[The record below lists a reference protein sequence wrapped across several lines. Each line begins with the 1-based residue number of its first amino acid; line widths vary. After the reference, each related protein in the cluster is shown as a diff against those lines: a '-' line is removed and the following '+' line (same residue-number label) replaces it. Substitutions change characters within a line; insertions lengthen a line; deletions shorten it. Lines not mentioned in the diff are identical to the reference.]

1 VTRVGPGFV
10 GGALVAAVGC
20 AAVAARHASLSD
32 VSPVTPSGSWRE
44 VWTWAVVGALV
55 LYAFGVVLVR
65 VSGAH
70 LAVVVVSAV
79 AIQAL
84 PLIAPLLLSKDVYAY
99 WSQARIVSPHG
110 GNPYRDTPAS
120 FSSDPAFAYV
130 SESWRRTTTEYAPLW
145 ELVSIAPA
153 TAAGGRAHRA
163 QLAYR
168 IVAVLGVLA
177 TVALVLRR
185 TRNAAA
191 VAFVG
196 WNPLVALHFAGGG
209 HNDAWLAV
217 LLALGVFGAGSARA
231 GAAWSAATF
240 FKGFPGLFV
249 PLELARVRLGPR
261 DGFWIGLGLMTA
273 ALAAV
278 SFGVFGSAWITT
290 AFSGANTPT
299 GLGGVHWLEQLGLR
313 YRYAV
318 ATGALLFACVYAG
331 LLVHAWRR
339 GRARFSLAAAALCLT
354 AAQLR
359 PWYALWPVVLAG
371 AEEDALAAVV
381 AFALTAY
388 LLLADAVS
396 L

>member
-1 VTRVGPGFV
+1 MKPAAAALV
-10 GGALVAAVGC
+10 GGALVAAIAC
-20 AAVAARHASLSD
+20 AVVAARHASLSD
-32 VSPVTPSGSWRE
+32 VSPVTPTGSWSG
-44 VWTWAVVGALV
+44 VWTWAVVAALA
-55 LYAFGVVLVR
+55 LYGIGVVSLR
-65 VSGAH
+65 RSRTQI
-70 LAVVVVSAV
+70 AV
-79 AIQAL
+79 AVACALAIQVL
-84 PLIAPLLLSKDVYAY
+84 PLVAPLLLSKDTYLY
-99 WSQARIVSPHG
+99 WSQARILSAHD
-110 GNPYRDTPAS
+110 GNPYRDAPAR
-120 FSSDPAFAYV
+120 FPSDPSFPYV
-130 SESWRRTTTEYAPLW
+130 SESWRTNTTEYAPLW
-145 ELVSIAPA
+145 ELAGVVPA
-153 TAAGGRAHRA
+153 TAGGTRPRRA

-168 IVAVLGVLA
+168 IFAVLGVLA
-177 TVALVLRR
+177 AVALVLRR
-185 TRNAAA
+185 TGNAAA

-217 LLALGVFGAGSARA
+217 LLAVAVFGGGSARG

-249 PLELARVRLGPR
+249 PLQLARVRLR
-261 DGFWIGLGLMTA
+261 AQNSFWLGLGAMTA
-273 ALAAV
+273 ALAVV

-290 AFSGANTPT
+290 AFTGANTPS

-318 ATGALLFACVYAG
+318 AIGGLLFACVYLA
-331 LLVHAWRR
+331 LLAHAWRR
-339 GRARFSLAAAALCLT
+339 GRARFSLAASALCLT

-381 AFALTAY
+381 AYALTAY
-388 LLLADAVS
+388 LLLADAVR

>member
-1 VTRVGPGFV
+1 MRPGAAAVV
-10 GGALVAAVGC
+10 GGALVGAVGC
-20 AAVAARHASLSD
+20 AVLATRHASPTAA
-32 VSPVTPSGSWRE
+32 SPIAPAGGWRD
-44 VWTWAVVGALV
+44 VWTYTIVAALV
-55 LYAFGVVLVR
+55 LYGVGVVIARL
-65 VSGAH
+65 SGPR
-70 LAVVVVSAV
+70 LAVVAACAV
-79 AIQAL
+79 AIQVL
-84 PLIAPLLLSKDVYAY
+84 PLVAPLLLSKDTYLY
-99 WSQARIVSPHG
+99 WSQARIFSVHG
-110 GNPYRDTPAS
+110 GNPYRDVPAR
-120 FSSDPAFAYV
+120 FPGDPSLPYV
-130 SESWRRTTTEYAPLW
+130 SESWRGSPTEYAPLW
-145 ELVSIAPA
+145 ELVGVVPA
-153 TAAGGRAHRA
+153 TAGGTRAHRA

-168 IVAVLGVLA
+168 IFAVLGILA
-177 TVALVLRR
+177 AVALVLRR
-185 TRNAAA
+185 TRSAAA

-217 LLALGVFGAGSARA
+217 LLALAVLGGDSARG

-249 PLELARVRLGPR
+249 PLQLARVRLR
-261 DGFWIGLGLMTA
+261 ARNSFWLGLGAVTA
-273 ALAAV
+273 ALAV
-278 SFGVFGSAWITT
+278 LSFAVFGTAWITT
-290 AFSGANTPT
+290 AFTGANTPS

-318 ATGALLFACVYAG
+318 GIGALIFACVYVG
-331 LLVHAWRR
+331 LLAHAWRR
-339 GRARFSLAAAALCLT
+339 GRARFSLATSALCLT

-381 AFALTAY
+381 AYALTAY